1 MQIWALRACDS
12 TDFIG
17 FGDNVKWNSRAEVQ
31 VWGGNSGR
39 RLEGEPL
46 QEAGEE
52 EEELHFGK
60 SLTSTDPPPCNE
72 MQNGP

>member
-52 EEELHFGK
+52 EEKLHFGK
-60 SLTSTDPPPCNE
+60 SLTGTDPPSCNE
-72 MQNGP
+72 MRNVW